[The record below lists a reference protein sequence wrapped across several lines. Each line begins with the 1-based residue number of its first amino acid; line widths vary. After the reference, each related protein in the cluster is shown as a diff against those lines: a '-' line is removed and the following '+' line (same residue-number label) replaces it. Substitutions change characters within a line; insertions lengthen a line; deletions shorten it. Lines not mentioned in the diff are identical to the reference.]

1 MISQYNESCISDVAV
16 PSESPLD
23 VRVKQRVSLDTIIV
37 TWNALNEEV
46 TNGRFKGYKVR
57 YTMRKVAGV
66 DIMVTDSSR
75 KEIVVDKYTLRL
87 KISGLLS
94 YASYDVSVC
103 GFTEAGNGPFSKP
116 ILGGNTF

>member
-1 MISQYNESCISDVAV
+1 MLFFDFQV
-16 PSESPLD
+16 PSEPPLD
-23 VRVKQRVSLDTIIV
+23 VRVKQRVSLDTTIV

-57 YTMRKVAGV
+57 YAKRKVAGV
-66 DIMVTDSSR
+66 DVMVTDSSR

-116 ILGGNTF
+116 ILGGNAF